1 MIDDVPNSQAGLERL
16 APCRDLK
23 VVPLPECGCP
33 DVRGREHETSAV
45 VMVKSKIVFECVSAH
60 HVVAA
65 LGESENDTSR
75 GVLATGYRLEADR
88 HSDGAVRPAG
98 REDYVVFIVCGALPE
113 CSLAPS
119 ATRHA
124 PAHPVPS

>member
-1 MIDDVPNSQAGLERL
+1 MIDELPIIQPGLEPL

-23 VVPLPECGCP
+23 LVPLPECGCP

-88 HSDGAVRPAG
+88 HSDVSGMPAG
-98 REDYVVFIVCGALPE
+98 GADYAVFIFGGALPE
-113 CSLAPS
+113 CALRPRG
-119 ATRHA
+119 TRQTL
-124 PAHPVPS
+124 